1 MYFCCQI
8 LSKMKKLLFLAVA
21 ALMMATGCDNQNKSA
36 QVAEP
41 ETVVEQASGIYD
53 ITVKDIDGSDVSLD
67 NYKGKVLLI
76 VNVASQCGLTPQYE
90 GLEALYLKY
99 KDQGLEILGFPCN
112 QFLGQEPG
120 TNEEIQSF
128 CSTTYNVTFPLFD
141 KIDVNGEN
149 ESPLYTYLKEQAPFK
164 GYPEGTEEFAAML
177 DQIHQ
182 QTGTGFDQGDA
193 IRWNFGKF
201 LVSKDGKTILR
212 YEPMVTPDM
221 LEEDLQEMLR

>member
-1 MYFCCQI
+1 
-8 LSKMKKLLFLAVA
+8 MKKLFFLAAV
-21 ALMMATGCDNQNKSA
+21 ALMMATGCNNQNNKTA
-36 QVAEP
+36 QVATETEP
-41 ETVVEQASGIYD
+41 VVEQTSGIYD
-53 ITVKDIDGSDVSLD
+53 ITVKDIDGSDVSLA

-99 KDQGLEILGFPCN
+99 KDQGLEILAFPCN

-141 KIDVNGEN
+141 KIDVNGEA
-149 ESPLYTYLKEQAPFK
+149 ESPLYTYLKKEAPFK
-164 GYPEGTEEFAAML
+164 GYPEGTEEFATML
-177 DQIHQ
+177 NEIHQ
-182 QTGTGFDQGDA
+182 KTGTGFDQGDA

-212 YEPMVTPDM
+212 FEPMVTPDM
-221 LEEDLQEMLR
+221 MEEVIQEFLKVNE

>member
-1 MYFCCQI
+1 
-8 LSKMKKLLFLAVA
+8 MKKALFLAAV
-21 ALMMATGCDNQNKSA
+21 ALMMATGCNNQSKKTA
-36 QVAEP
+36 QVAETEP
-41 ETVVEQASGIYD
+41 VVEQTSGIYD
-53 ITVKDIDGSDVSLD
+53 ITVKDIDGSDVSLA

-76 VNVASQCGLTPQYE
+76 VNVASKCGLTPQYE
-90 GLEALYLKY
+90 GLEAIYRKY
-99 KDQGLEILGFPCN
+99 KDQGFEILAFPCN
-112 QFLGQEPG
+112 QFMGQEPG

-128 CSTTYNVTFPLFD
+128 CSMNYNVTFPLFD

-164 GYPEGTEEFAAML
+164 GYPEGTEEFANRI

-182 QTGTGFDQGDA
+182 QTETGFDQGDA

-212 YEPMVTPDM
+212 FEPIVSPDM
-221 LEEDLQEMLR
+221 MEEAIEEMLK

>member
-1 MYFCCQI
+1 
-8 LSKMKKLLFLAVA
+8 MKKLVFLAVV
-21 ALMMATGCDNQNKSA
+21 ALMMVTGCNNQNKKTA
-36 QVAEP
+36 QVAEKEP
-41 ETVVEQASGIYD
+41 VVEQTSGIYD

-76 VNVASQCGLTPQYE
+76 VNVASKCGLTPQYE
-90 GLEALYLKY
+90 GLEALYRKY

-120 TNEEIQSF
+120 SNDEIQSF

-141 KIDVNGEN
+141 KIDVNGEA
-149 ESPLYTYLKEQAPFK
+149 ESPLYTYLKKQAPFK

-177 DQIHQ
+177 DEIHQ

-212 YEPMVTPDM
+212 FEPMVAPTDLETAIQQM
-221 LEEDLQEMLR
+221 LAE

>member
-1 MYFCCQI
+1 
-8 LSKMKKLLFLAVA
+8 MKKLFYLAAV
-21 ALMMATGCDNQNKSA
+21 ALMMATGCNNQNNKA
-36 QVAEP
+36 TQVTEP
-41 ETVVEQASGIYD
+41 EPVVEQTSGIYD
-53 ITVKDIDGSDVSLD
+53 ITVKDMDGSDVSLA

-76 VNVASQCGLTPQYE
+76 VNVASKCGLTPQYE
-90 GLEALYLKY
+90 GLEALYQKY

-128 CSTTYNVTFPLFD
+128 CSVKYNVTFPLFD
-141 KIDVNGEN
+141 KIDVNGEA

-164 GYPEGTEEFAAML
+164 GYPEGAEEFAAQL

-182 QTGTGFDQGDA
+182 KTGTGFDQGDA

-212 YEPMVTPDM
+212 FEPMVTPDM
-221 LEEDLQEMLR
+221 MEEAIQELLK

>member
-1 MYFCCQI
+1 
-8 LSKMKKLLFLAVA
+8 MKKLFFLAAV
-21 ALMMATGCDNQNKSA
+21 ALMMATGCNNQNNKTA
-36 QVAEP
+36 QVAAETEP
-41 ETVVEQASGIYD
+41 VVEQTNGIYD
-53 ITVKDIDGSDVSLD
+53 ITVKDIDGSDVSLA

-76 VNVASQCGLTPQYE
+76 VNVASKCGLTPQYE
-90 GLEALYLKY
+90 GLEALYQKY

-128 CSTTYNVTFPLFD
+128 CSLNYNVTFPLFD
-141 KIDVNGEN
+141 KIDVNGEA
-149 ESPLYTYLKEQAPFK
+149 ESPLYAYLKEQAPFK
-164 GYPEGTEEFAAML
+164 GYPEGAEEFAARL

-212 YEPMVTPDM
+212 FEPMVTPDM
-221 LEEDLQEMLR
+221 LEEAIQEFLKVNE